1 MYLRHFQLVEKP
13 YNYITSNPRFFYQAP
28 QYSQVRLKI
37 NYFVQDRGAHIYLT
51 GPVGVGKT
59 SLLKITAE
67 TLTQDEHN
75 LIRIII
81 APKLHSANAFMRRI
95 CEEYGVKTERSYD
108 GSLQNFVAFLKAQL
122 KQGVFPVLLV
132 DEAENLNRECL
143 KLVHYL
149 LAYTTNETV
158 LIMVILSGQEEL
170 AAKINKMPEL
180 SSRMFPA
187 ALSALSREETEK
199 MMRHRWRIA
208 SEHEDNAFPFSA
220 EALDAVFRKSNGV
233 PRTVCKLAD
242 LALLSAFSQQRTTV
256 ELADAEEAI
265 RQAEQAVKPRKGDHA

>member
-37 NYFVQDRGAHIYLT
+37 DYFVHDRGAHLYLA

-59 SLLKITAE
+59 SLLKIIAE
-67 TLTQDEHN
+67 TLSQDKKN
-75 LIRIII
+75 LIRILI
-81 APKLHSANAFMRRI
+81 APKLHSANAFIRRI
-95 CEEYGVKTERSYD
+95 CDEYGVKTDRSAD
-108 GSLQNFVAFLKAQL
+108 GSLQNFVGFLKQQLAQ
-122 KQGVFPVLLV
+122 QHFPVLLI

-149 LAYTTNETV
+149 LAYTTNEHV

-170 AAKINKMPEL
+170 ATKIKRMPEL

-187 ALSALSREETEK
+187 TLSALSREETER

-208 SEHEDNAFPFSA
+208 SEHEDNSFPFTA
-220 EALDAVFRKSNGV
+220 EALDLIFRKSNGV
-233 PRTVCKLAD
+233 PRTICKLAD
-242 LALLSAFSQQRTTV
+242 LALLSAFAQQQAMV
-256 ELADAEEAI
+256 EPAAVEM
-265 RQAEQAVKPRKGDHA
+265 AVKQDEIHTGGKHG